1 MGLGIGR
8 QKMAP
13 IVKGM
18 TVSALSTIYPP
29 GAGDIVTA
37 D

>member
-8 QKMAP
+8 QKMAL
-13 IVKGM
+13 IVKGL

-29 GAGDIVTA
+29 ERATL
-37 D
+37 